1 MIQIKTKYESVIL
14 KYLNIFFLTYF
25 FMTFV
30 FSRSFTGIYIKT
42 IRIGEIAFFL
52 SFLLFFL
59 FIFFNSEQF
68 NTKILGYD
76 FKYLII
82 VITLTFLLF
91 VYMSEA
97 SLFSSYTYKT
107 STYIWSISA
116 LFLGACMKKVAVN
129 SKQVVI
135 IQSVLVM
142 VYYIAI
148 FDLPESVIE
157 VFLQYSDKYEP
168 HKGSDIGIF
177 FILANMLILRFDDY
191 KKLSLNIFF
200 INLGLFLPLTLYK
213 SRGAFL
219 GVLIY
224 VLYELF
230 VFYKSKKL
238 LRINNIPIFILL
250 MIITTTSTILSQTK
264 DFPEEISTVMISNS
278 YSSLGEYRL
287 QHYQEEY
294 PLLYIENNRVYS
306 GDGNL
311 NWRLSMWQDQI
322 DFMKKEKLIIQ
333 GSGYNNKLY
342 VFDIDNTGYGNDRTG
357 LDNTN
362 ENIHNFFIQILSRG
376 GLIHLLIFI
385 FLFYK
390 ILVLYRKNLH
400 KSDILFY
407 VVPLLLISSF
417 DSSMEN
423 AHFPLI
429 FYYFLGNFYF
439 EKKQKIV

>member
-1 MIQIKTKYESVIL
+1 MIQIKTKYESTIL

-42 IRIGEIAFFL
+42 IRIGELVFFL
-52 SFLLFFL
+52 TFLLFFL
-59 FIFFNSEQF
+59 FALFNSEQF

-82 VITLTFLLF
+82 LITLTFVVF

-97 SLFSSYTYKT
+97 SFFSSYTYKT
-107 STYIWSISA
+107 STYIWSLSI
-116 LFLGACMKKVAVN
+116 LFLGACMKKVSINVR
-129 SKQVVI
+129 QLVI
-135 IQSVLVM
+135 IQTVLLM
-142 VYYIAI
+142 VYYVAI

-157 VFLQYSDKYEP
+157 VFLKYSDKYEP

-177 FILANMLILRFDDY
+177 FILVNMLIMRFDNY

-200 INLGLFLPLTLYK
+200 INLGLFMPLTLYK

-219 GVLIY
+219 GVLMY
-224 VLYELF
+224 VLFELF
-230 VFYKSKKL
+230 VFYKSKNL

-250 MIITTTSTILSQTK
+250 IIIATTSTILSQTK
-264 DFPEEISTVMISNS
+264 EFPEEISTEMISNS

-311 NWRLSMWQDQI
+311 NWRLSMWQDQV
-322 DFMKKEKLIIQ
+322 DYMKKEKLIIQ
-333 GSGYNNKLY
+333 GSGYKKKLY

-357 LDNTN
+357 LDDTN

-376 GLIHLLIFI
+376 GLIHLIIFL

-390 ILVLYRKNLH
+390 MLALYRKNLH
-400 KSDILFY
+400 RSDIIFY
-407 VVPLLLISSF
+407 IIPLLLISSF